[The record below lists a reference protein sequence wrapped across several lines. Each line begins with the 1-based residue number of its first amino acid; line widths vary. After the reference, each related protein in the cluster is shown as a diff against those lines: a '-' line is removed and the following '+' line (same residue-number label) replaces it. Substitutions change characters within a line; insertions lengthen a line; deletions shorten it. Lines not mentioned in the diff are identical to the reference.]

1 MRLAPV
7 LLALLGLS
15 ACTAS
20 RPAAVPAPPGVRH
33 ENLNAV
39 LWMQTAA
46 EYRANSLSVYRGAQ
60 AALGPAL
67 ADTAWSAE
75 PAQTARGGFGALPPA
90 VVLDADETVL
100 DNSAYQARL
109 VARDTVYDG
118 RTWAA
123 WVAEERA
130 GAVPGALDYARDA
143 ARRGVRVVYL
153 TNRRADEEASTAR
166 TLEALGFPVADGD
179 ALLTRGERPEWAAS
193 DKGPRRAFVAARYRV
208 VQYVG
213 DNLGDFVSGE
223 NATVEARAA
232 LAASY
237 EEFWGTRWFMLAN
250 PTYGSWE
257 GALTQGTAT
266 PEAARAAKVRAL
278 RQR

>member
-1 MRLAPV
+1 MRFAPV

-20 RPAAVPAPPGVRH
+20 RPAAVTAPADVRH

-46 EYRANSLSVYRGAQ
+46 EYRANSVAVYRGAQ
-60 AALGPAL
+60 AWLGPAL

-75 PAQTARGGFGALPPA
+75 PAQTVRGGFGALPPA

-130 GAVPGALDYARDA
+130 GAVPGALDYAREA
-143 ARRGVRVVYL
+143 ERRGVRVVYL

-179 ALLTRGERPEWAAS
+179 AVLTRGERPEWVAS

-237 EEFWGTRWFMLAN
+237 EGFWGTRWFMLAN

-257 GALTQGTAT
+257 GALTQGATT